1 MEQLRTLACTIC
13 GECKLGTQRW
23 FLALEDRW
31 QDKLKIVHWD
41 DRLAI
46 QEGVHRACSPAHLQE
61 LVVHW
66 MTTGTL
72 DYPFARTTTRSAS
85 PAPRRS
91 GGWTARGHFD
101 DGRVKPI
108 GELAIHRESM
118 QRVLSE
124 NPESLR
130 SILDAL
136 LSALQ
141 REVPY
146 PRPELTWDEEPLR
159 EASH

>member
-13 GECKLGTQRW
+13 GEYKLSTQRW
-23 FLALEDRW
+23 YLALEDHW
-31 QDKLKIVHWD
+31 QDKLKILHWD
-41 DRLAI
+41 DHLAE

-66 MTTGTL
+66 MTTGSM
-72 DYPFARTTTRSAS
+72 DYPFARTVTGSVS
-85 PAPRRS
+85 PTPRRS
-91 GGWTARGHFD
+91 AGWTGRGHFGE
-101 DGRVKPI
+101 GRAKPI

-141 REVPY
+141 RDIPCSRLDVAWAEG
-146 PRPELTWDEEPLR
+146 RLR

>member
-1 MEQLRTLACTIC
+1 MEHLTTLACTIC
-13 GECKLGTQRW
+13 GEHKRRAQRW

-31 QDKLKIVHWD
+31 QDKLKIVQWD
-41 DRLAI
+41 ERLAI
-46 QEGVHRACSPAHLQE
+46 QEGVHRACCPAHLQE

-66 MTTGTL
+66 MTTGSL
-72 DYPFARTTTRSAS
+72 DYPFAQTEPG
-85 PAPRRS
+85 PAAPVPGRHDEKA
-91 GGWTARGHFD
+91 ARGAFD
-101 DGRVKPI
+101 GGSLKAI

-141 REVPY
+141 RDIPCSRLDVAWAEG
-146 PRPELTWDEEPLR
+146 RLR
-159 EASH
+159 EVSH